1 MAKLLILNKGS
12 NLVLKSE
19 IEVVSILVMLN
30 KIFETLMS
38 NLERFDQDY
47 QLYKILLMTTHSCK
61 NNKDGSY
68 VVLTILCDNSFI

>member
-30 KIFETLMS
+30 KI
-38 NLERFDQDY
+38 LED
-47 QLYKILLMTTHSCK
+47 LEILEIWPRLSTVQNSAYSCK

-68 VVLTILCDNSFI
+68 VVLTILCDKSFI

>member
-30 KIFETLMS
+30 KILETLMS

-47 QLYKILLMTTHSCK
+47 QLYKILLIHAKIIKTVAM
-61 NNKDGSY
+61 
-68 VVLTILCDNSFI
+68 